1 MGANKQILENIAKNI
16 INKAHIE
23 NPECGSVL
31 LVLTVIGV
39 VLSLIRV
46 IQECNKKEESGL
58 SSKQDVY
65 SLYQKEIKDLSIRK
79 GWFTKM
85 RIKKLL
91 RKELTPNDYNKYS
104 LSLTSAIMD
113 AGENISTEDTQTLI
127 EAING

>member
-39 VLSLIRV
+39 VLNLIRV
-46 IQECNKKEESGL
+46 IQECNKKEESSL

-91 RKELTPNDYNKYS
+91 RKELTSNDYNKYS

>member
-1 MGANKQILENIAKNI
+1 
-16 INKAHIE
+16 
-23 NPECGSVL
+23 
-31 LVLTVIGV
+31 
-39 VLSLIRV
+39 
-46 IQECNKKEESGL
+46 
-58 SSKQDVY
+58 
-65 SLYQKEIKDLSIRK
+65 
-79 GWFTKM
+79 M